1 MTHCRYCNR
10 FRFVRVSGS
19 GLWLLDCGHTYLPLD
34 SEGQRWTAYT
44 AGVRSNAGASDYR

>member
-19 GLWLLDCGHTYLPLD
+19 SPWLLDCGHTYVPLH
-34 SEGQRWTAYT
+34 SEGQRWTVYT
-44 AGVRSNAGASDYR
+44 AGVRSNAVAYERR